1 MPPLFTVLEDTSPL
15 MRVMVKDTDNSQIWA
30 FGQPSF
36 KALLDGKST
45 ECITYDS
52 FENQFE
58 QKLND
63 LCSNSNVAK
72 NCITV
77 TKSLDPIVAPNG
89 FIFNL
94 YLNET
99 MSNFTIHE
107 DDGACSPFSRV
118 LMGNL
123 SYWRLFAKSQCHP
136 FFLIGPNTIIRI
148 SQ

>member
-1 MPPLFTVLEDTSPL
+1 

-77 TKSLDPIVAPNG
+77 TKSLDPIVGPNG
-89 FIFNL
+89 LI
-94 YLNET
+94 
-99 MSNFTIHE
+99 
-107 DDGACSPFSRV
+107 
-118 LMGNL
+118 
-123 SYWRLFAKSQCHP
+123 
-136 FFLIGPNTIIRI
+136 FLIYILK
-148 SQ
+148 